1 VSRGRVAIA
10 PHVEHTLVEGTTVLM
25 DLKQGSYLGLDPVA
39 TRIWRS
45 LAEHGD
51 PQRAA
56 AELCQDYEV
65 ESARALADVERWVAE
80 LAARGLVVVA
90 PG

>member
-1 VSRGRVAIA
+1 MSPARVAIA
-10 PHVEHTLVEGTTVLM
+10 PHVQHTLVEGTTVLM
-25 DLKQGSYLGLDPVA
+25 DLERGVYLGLDPVA
-39 TRIWRS
+39 TPIWQS

-65 ESARALADVERWVAE
+65 ETEQALADVERWVGE
-80 LAARGLVVVA
+80 LAARGLVVLQ
-90 PG
+90 PP